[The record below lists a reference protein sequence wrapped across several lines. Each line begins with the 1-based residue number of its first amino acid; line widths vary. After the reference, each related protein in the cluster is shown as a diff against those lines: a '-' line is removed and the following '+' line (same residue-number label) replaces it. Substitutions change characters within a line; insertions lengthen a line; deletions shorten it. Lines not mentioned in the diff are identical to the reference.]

1 MLGIVPPHS
10 VGEKE
15 TGSNRIECML
25 DIAFRLMSVTFAVK
39 DLLYPSIDLSTGG
52 LPDCQAGRHPI
63 KQARTKVRMIQQE
76 ANWNR

>member
-15 TGSNRIECML
+15 TGSNRLERML

-39 DLLYPSIDLSTGG
+39 DLLYPSTFLREVYRIAKPGGIPLS
-52 LPDCQAGRHPI
+52 
-63 KQARTKVRMIQQE
+63 KQGQKCE
-76 ANWNR
+76 